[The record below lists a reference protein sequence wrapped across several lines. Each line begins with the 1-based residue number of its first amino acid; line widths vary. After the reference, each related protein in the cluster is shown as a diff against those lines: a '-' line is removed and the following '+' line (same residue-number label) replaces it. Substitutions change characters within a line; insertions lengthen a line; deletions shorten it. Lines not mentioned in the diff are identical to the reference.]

1 MMEGDDMTIETIN
14 TFMDMVI
21 RATIFGICTCFLIM
35 GLALIWKWIIEI
47 LVSFVLYLFPRLKKP
62 KDNKKN

>member
-1 MMEGDDMTIETIN
+1 MTIETIN
-14 TFMDMVI
+14 AFMDMII

-47 LVSFVLYLFPRLKKP
+47 LVSFVLYLFPKLKKT